1 MLYPAD
7 GTSAV
12 ALTEEMAR
20 LEGISY
26 LRTTREATPALYGA
40 DEAFPVGGSK
50 TLVATDHDDVTLVG
64 AGVTLHECLAAHDLL
79 GAEGITARVIDC
91 YSVKPIDARHAPARA
106 RRHRARSSSS
116 RTTGSRAAWATRCS
130 MRSRRRARSTA
141 ASRSSASRDMPGS
154 ATPEELRAWAGIDAA
169 AIARRPARRWC
180 AAIRRCASASAV
192 GMPPNA

>member
-26 LRTTREATPALYGA
+26 IRTTRESTPALYKA

-64 AGVTLHECLAAHDLL
+64 AGVTLHECLAAHDIL
-79 GAEGITARVIDC
+79 G
-91 YSVKPIDARHAPARA
+91 PRA
-106 RRHRARSSSS
+106 SP
-116 RTTGSRAAWATRCS
+116 
-130 MRSRRRARSTA
+130 
-141 ASRSSASRDMPGS
+141 PG
-154 ATPEELRAWAGIDAA
+154 
-169 AIARRPARRWC
+169 
-180 AAIRRCASASAV
+180 
-192 GMPPNA
+192 